1 MSKQEESKVT
11 IKPSNGDFEVLVN
24 GKIHQIVCS
33 HEEALALRN
42 LLTHQLVVQS

>member
-1 MSKQEESKVT
+1 MSNVKVT
-11 IKPSNGDFEVLVN
+11 IKPSNGDFEVYVD
-24 GKIHQIVCS
+24 GKIYQIVCS